1 MSELF
6 DSRPAQWEKTEHR
19 ELRQHAR
26 EFFRRE
32 VTPNQERWAKQHQ
45 VDRELWNKTGDAGLL
60 LPNIPAEYGGLGGD
74 FGMEAVIAQELAYAH
89 DSAFGFNVHS
99 TIVAHYIYAYGNEEQ
114 KQKWLPKLAS
124 GEMVVAIAMTE
135 PDTGSDLQNVRT
147 TAVRDGDEYVIN
159 GAKTFISN
167 GTHCDLIVIVAKTD
181 PDAGANGISLIVAEV
196 GDDVPG
202 FRRGRV
208 LEKIGMHGADT
219 RELFFDDLR
228 VPVDNLLG
236 EEEGQGFIQLM
247 LQLPRERLI
256 IGVGAVAVAEAAL
269 KETIDYTR
277 QRKAFGRTIFDF
289 QNTQFVLADC
299 KAEVYA
305 GKAMVDDA
313 IARIIDGE
321 LDAAGASMVKLWT
334 TEMQGRVVDKCLQLF
349 GGYGFMMEYPI
360 AQMYAASRVQRIYG
374 GANEVMKLLIARTL

>member
-1 MSELF
+1 
-6 DSRPAQWEKTEHR
+6 
-19 ELRQHAR
+19 
-26 EFFRRE
+26 
-32 VTPNQERWAKQHQ
+32 
-45 VDRELWNKTGDAGLL
+45 
-60 LPNIPAEYGGLGGD
+60 
-74 FGMEAVIAQELAYAH
+74 
-89 DSAFGFNVHS
+89 
-99 TIVAHYIYAYGNEEQ
+99 
-114 KQKWLPKLAS
+114 
-124 GEMVVAIAMTE
+124 
-135 PDTGSDLQNVRT
+135 
-147 TAVRDGDEYVIN
+147 
-159 GAKTFISN
+159 
-167 GTHCDLIVIVAKTD
+167 
-181 PDAGANGISLIVAEV
+181 
-196 GDDVPG
+196 
-202 FRRGRV
+202 
-208 LEKIGMHGADT
+208 MHGADT